1 MHGVVENPIS
11 DLLSGGV
18 FHPHPLFIPYTRSL
32 SACKNMSEIKSE
44 RIVKLPSFFLLY
56 FVTAF
61 KKDKL
66 KNLGGKFL
74 SICFWKKKVPEQVE
88 EIPSTTRVGRDI
100 FRTSDLSLFKRLTME

>member
-74 SICFWKKKVPEQVE
+74 SICFWKKK
-88 EIPSTTRVGRDI
+88 ST
-100 FRTSDLSLFKRLTME
+100 RTSGRNTIYYKGRKGYIQNK